1 MKLKKSVAT
10 IEIPDDDGFLVR
22 SITLSGLFSEWLFA
36 SKFWGEINGHC
47 GTILD
52 QYEEDEVGE
61 NVVEVISNELGKR
74 INDLSGRVGEIEF
87 AHGWGADRT
96 PLVARI
102 SIVDLVREIEEFREF
117 LDIALKHHVGIYV
130 SL

>member
-1 MKLKKSVAT
+1 VKLKKSVAT
-10 IEIPDDDGFLVR
+10 IEIPDGDGFSVR

-36 SKFWGEINGHC
+36 SKFWAKINEHC

-61 NVVEVISNELGKR
+61 DVVEVISTELGKR
-74 INDLSGRVGEIEF
+74 INDLSGGVGEIEF
-87 AHGWGADRT
+87 VHGWDADRR

-117 LDIALKHHVGIYV
+117 LDIALKHHIGIYV